1 MRVKNSMINVSIS
14 MIAQVIT
21 VVLGFITQKIF
32 IQTLGTE
39 ILGINGL
46 FSNII
51 SMLSIAELGMGTAV
65 IYNLYKPLVEND
77 TEKIN
82 KWMKFYKNCYRKIA
96 MIIGFLGIICL
107 PFIGFFVGEVNINY
121 NIHILYLLYLTE
133 TVVSY
138 LFTYKRSILYADQKN
153 YVITLIHV
161 LYLVLVNT
169 FQIIILVFTKNY
181 ILYLVIKIIMRL
193 VENLLINIASIK
205 RYPYIKNPGKEEL
218 EKAEKKN
225 FYKELK
231 GLVFHKISWIVISGT
246 DNIIISKFVGIIWV
260 GIYSNYLMITNT
272 IEQLVAQMF
281 SAITGSVGNL
291 LTSETKEKAYEVY
304 KKTSLLQYIIYS
316 TATVGIFCVSEPFIR
331 IWLASE
337 EFIFSKAIVF
347 FICISFFFSGMRRNI
362 CVFKDAAGIF
372 YEDRKMP
379 IIASVLNIIFSIA
392 LAMILGIQGVFIG
405 TIICYLF
412 LHIFSYSKYIYE
424 KVFEKKR
431 TEYLKELLKYSL
443 VLLLSMFIANGIIQ
457 ITYCSNVWI
466 ELIKTIIISIL
477 TTNIITIIV
486 FHKTDEYY
494 YWKNFILALINK
506 VKQKIRIRWDK
517 I

>member
-1 MRVKNSMINVSIS
+1 MRVKNSVINVSIS
-14 MIAQVIT
+14 MLAQIIT
-21 VVLGFITQKIF
+21 VILGFVTQKVF

-51 SMLSIAELGMGTAV
+51 SMLSIAELGIGTAV
-65 IYNLYKPLVEND
+65 IYNLYKPLAEND
-77 TEKIN
+77 TTKIN
-82 KWMKFYKNCYRKIA
+82 KWMKFYKSCYRKIA
-96 MIIGFLGIICL
+96 MIISLLGIICL
-107 PFIGFFVGEVNINY
+107 PFIGFFVGEVNTTY
-121 NIHILYLLYLTE
+121 NIYILYLLYLTE

-153 YVITLIHV
+153 YIITLIHV

-169 FQIIILVFTKNY
+169 FQIIILLFTKNY
-181 ILYLVIKIIMRL
+181 ILYLIIKIIMRL
-193 VENLLINIASIK
+193 VENLLINIATIK
-205 RYPYIKNPGKEEL
+205 KYPYIKNSETEEL
-218 EKAEKKN
+218 EKSEKKS

-231 GLVFHKISWIVISGT
+231 GLVFHKISWIVIGGT
-246 DNIIISKFVGIIWV
+246 DNIIISKFVGITWV

-304 KKTSLLQYIIYS
+304 KKTSLLQYVIYS

-331 IWLASE
+331 VWLANE
-337 EFIFSKAIVF
+337 EFIFSRSIVF
-347 FICISFFFSGMRRNI
+347 FICISFFFCGMRRNI

-379 IIASVLNIIFSIA
+379 IIASLLNIVFSII
-392 LAMILGIQGVFIG
+392 LAMIIGIQGVFIG

-412 LHIFSYSKYIYE
+412 LHICSYSKYIYE

-431 TEYLKELLKYSL
+431 KEYLKELLKYTL
-443 VLLLSMFIANGIIQ
+443 ILLLSMFVSNVIVQN
-457 ITYCSNVWI
+457 TYCSNTWI

-477 TTNIITIIV
+477 TTNIITIVV
-486 FHKTDEYY
+486 FRKTAEYN
-494 YWKNFILALINK
+494 YWKDFILGLIRK
-506 VKQKIRIRWDK
+506 LKQRIK
-517 I
+517 K